1 MFNLVKTFKLNIEPL
16 DIALPSGL
24 PYGSLTVIAGPGGV
38 GKSVMLA
45 NIAWNFLKSGGNV
58 IYVNFDDSPEAVL
71 SLFRDFNWDIDT
83 YVDKGAFQIIDCF
96 SFRLGSLKKPVKGV
110 VKDLEVKDL
119 NSLMY
124 VINDL
129 VSKSKTNT
137 LVIID
142 SINEF
147 MFKFEV
153 TQVLDFIKSL
163 RAVVAKGLGAIVLV
177 TVHVTT
183 EDFQTLV
190 QHLEYLVDGV
200 IELRLQPSLLEIGIP
215 VKELLVRKMR
225 SVSTNPIWIPYVIS
239 DSGISSV
246 DMEKLMKFIKA
257 KIAEVEAFKK
267 LVSGQ

>member
-1 MFNLVKTFKLNIEPL
+1 MVKTFKLGIEPL
-16 DIALPSGL
+16 DMALPSGL
-24 PYGSLTVIAGPGGV
+24 PYSSLSVVAGPGGV

-45 NIAWNFLKSGGNV
+45 HIAWNFLKSGGSV
-58 IYVNFDDSPEAVL
+58 VYVNFDDSSEAVL
-71 SLFRDFNWDIDT
+71 SLFRDFNWDIDG

-96 SFRLGSLKKPVKGV
+96 SFRLGPFKKPVKGV
-110 VKDLEVKDL
+110 VRDLEVRDL

-124 VINDL
+124 AINDV

-137 LVIID
+137 LVILD

-153 TQVLDFIKSL
+153 TQVLDFIKTL

-183 EDFQTLV
+183 EDLQALV

-215 VKELLVRKMR
+215 VKELLVKKMR

-246 DMEKLMKFIKA
+246 DMEKLVKFIKA
-257 KIAEVEAFKK
+257 KVAEAETLKK
-267 LVSGQ
+267 LISG